1 MHQAS
6 QPDFTINPFIN
17 QSSMPE
23 FSSDHILRHFCES
36 SQTLCIRVCFLK
48 SLTEILCMQSTFF
61 VTVGTPSVDAASSF
75 LLGNP
80 VTSSFFQ
87 SLADDPN
94 TQQILG
100 TVKAVADVIVPL
112 ETAALVRQH

>member
-1 MHQAS
+1 
-6 QPDFTINPFIN
+6 
-17 QSSMPE
+17 
-23 FSSDHILRHFCES
+23 
-36 SQTLCIRVCFLK
+36 
-48 SLTEILCMQSTFF
+48 MQSTFF
-61 VTVGTPSVDAASSF
+61 DTVGTPLVNAASSF

-100 TVKAVADVIVPL
+100 AVKAVADVIAPL
-112 ETAALVRQH
+112 ETAALVRQHLSPALVNISQSECGRVAVIDS